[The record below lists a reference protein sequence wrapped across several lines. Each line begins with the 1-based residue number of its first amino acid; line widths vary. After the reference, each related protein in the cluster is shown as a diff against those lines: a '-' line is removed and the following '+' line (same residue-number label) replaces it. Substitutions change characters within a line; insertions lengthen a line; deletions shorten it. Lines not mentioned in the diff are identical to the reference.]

1 MKELVKSVMAVFDP
15 AFWIR
20 AVRAGWRDAISR
32 RKHAIGVVHP
42 FGPVHVERAL
52 NKLGLMTLGEVA
64 KDASVISIDMR
75 HAFRDGAAPPSDLI
89 AIGMLATVHRPKGVL
104 EIGTFDGSTTRNLA
118 MTLPDA
124 HIHTLDLPPDA
135 SGSAVDAALPMD
147 DLHLVAKRRV
157 GEAFLGTPEATR
169 VTQHLGD
176 SAKYD
181 LTGIKEPL
189 TFFYI
194 DGAHTYEYVRSD
206 TIRCMEVAA
215 GECGIVWH
223 DVNFTHEGV
232 VAWMVQM
239 REAGLPVMRIAGTNL
254 GYLRCT
260 PTRELTV
267 KLRALPQRPTV

>member
-1 MKELVKSVMAVFDP
+1 MKELIKSIMALFDP

-20 AVRAGWRDAISR
+20 AVRAGWGDAMSR

-42 FGPVHVERAL
+42 FGPVHVELAL
-52 NKLGLMTLGEVA
+52 NKLGVLTLGELA

-124 HIHTLDLPPDA
+124 HIHTLDLPPDP
-135 SGSAVDAALPMD
+135 SAADRAALRMD

-157 GEAFLGTPEATR
+157 GEAFLGTSEASR
-169 VTQHLGD
+169 ITQHLGD
-176 SAKYD
+176 SATYD
-181 LTGIKEPL
+181 LSAITHPL

-206 TIRCMEVAA
+206 TIRCMEAAA

-239 REAGLPVMRIAGTNL
+239 REAGLPVVRIAGTNL

-260 PTRELTV
+260 PTPDLTST
-267 KLRALPQRPTV
+267 LRALPQRPTV